1 MLGAAASWPGKG
13 VDDSMTVDSKSGGTP
28 GLQRALGTFDLVLL
42 YVAAIVGPRWL
53 STAAQYGPASVTLW
67 VIALLVFFVPSA
79 LAVQE
84 LSSRIPHEGG
94 LHLWTRA
101 ALGDMHGFLAGWA
114 YWLSNLVFFPS
125 LLLFTSG
132 ILLHVVPGFAPQLA
146 ESPLYNGLFGLV
158 LLWTV
163 TLLNVLGLKRAKWVQ
178 NVGGIGTLVVTAQ
191 VLAGGAIAW
200 WHYGS
205 ATPMTVASLL
215 PEFSTTATLSTFAI
229 LILAFTGLELGPLLG
244 DEIRNSARSVRRAIY
259 IAGLLIAVT
268 YIAGTIALL
277 VALPPD
283 RISAISGIPQA
294 MESIGLRSGIPWF
307 GAIAASLLAITSI
320 GGLGAWIT
328 GTARL
333 PFVLGLGHYL
343 PDRLGAIHPRYG
355 SPHVALLVQ
364 AAAASLVLL
373 AAISGSTIH
382 EAYMLL
388 IDMTAALNCA
398 VWVYIFVAVPVLRRR
413 AAGRNEGVAL
423 IPGGPLASILVP
435 GLGAVA
441 AAFATV
447 VAMIPPTDSAHP
459 ALFLVKGIGGCAL
472 IFAVGAVLCQQ
483 GRRRMLKSGA

>member
-1 MLGAAASWPGKG
+1 MLGATASWPGKG
-13 VDDSMTVDSKSGGTP
+13 VNDSMTVDSKPGGTP
-28 GLQRALGTFDLVLL
+28 GLQRALGTFDMVLL

-79 LAVQE
+79 LTVQE

-94 LHLWTRA
+94 LHLWTKA
-101 ALGDMHGFLAGWA
+101 AFGDLHGFLAGWA

-132 ILLHVVPGFAPQLA
+132 IVLHVVPGFAPQLA
-146 ESPLYNGLFGLV
+146 ESPLYNGLFGLA
-158 LLWTV
+158 LLWAV

-178 NVGGIGTLVVTAQ
+178 NVGGIGTLVVMAQ
-191 VLAGGAIAW
+191 VVCGGAIAW
-200 WHYGS
+200 WRYGS
-205 ATPMTVASLL
+205 ATPMTAASLL
-215 PEFSTTATLSTFAI
+215 PEFSSAATLSIFAI
-229 LILAFTGLELGPLLG
+229 LILAFTGFELGPLLG
-244 DEIRNSARSVRRAIY
+244 DEIRNSARSVRRSIY
-259 IAGLLIAVT
+259 ISGLLIAAIYV
-268 YIAGTIALL
+268 AGTIALL
-277 VALPPD
+277 VALPAE
-283 RISAISGIPQA
+283 RISAISGIPEA
-294 MESIGLRSGIPWF
+294 MAAIGLRSGIPLF
-307 GAIAASLLAITSI
+307 GAIAALLLAITSA

-343 PDRLGAIHPRYG
+343 PERLGAIHPRYG

-364 AAAASLVLL
+364 AGAVSLALL

-382 EAYMLL
+382 EAYILL
-388 IDMTAALNCA
+388 IDMTVALNCA
-398 VWVYIFVAVPVLRRR
+398 VWVYIFAALPVLRRR

-447 VAMIPPTDSAHP
+447 VSMIPPTDSAHP

-472 IFAVGAVLCQQ
+472 IFAIGVVLCHL
-483 GRRRMLKSGA
+483 GRRRMLKLPP